1 MWQTQRRSKL
11 ATIQQEAVSPMAEL
25 TRFSRETL
33 TPRPVLPEPYPRVR
47 RPDGTAPRDSAASR
61 TVSRLR
67 ETPARQVDEAA
78 SWRAAEVALAE
89 IAAARQGAAI
99 DRKRLEQAVNVVRES
114 LLDAAD
120 AADKASRRARAMAEA
135 LDLAAQSLSG
145 GTTPALPD
153 AVQSAQLSERERE
166 VLAKVAAGKT
176 NRAIAEELFLSPNTV
191 KTHVSA
197 LLRKLDVHTRAQLAA
212 LATQSGF

>member
-1 MWQTQRRSKL
+1 
-11 ATIQQEAVSPMAEL
+11 MAEPP
-25 TRFSRETL
+25 RYSREPL
-33 TPRPVLPEPYPRVR
+33 APPRVVLPESTPRAW
-47 RPDGTAPRDSAASR
+47 RPDVASTGR
-61 TVSRLR
+61 EQLTSRVVSRLR
-67 ETPARQVDEAA
+67 EGPARPADEAA

-89 IAAARQGAAI
+89 ISAARQGVAI

-114 LLDAAD
+114 LLEAAD
-120 AADKASRRARAMAEA
+120 AADKASHRARAMADA

-145 GTTPALPD
+145 DTTPAL
-153 AVQSAQLSERERE
+153 VNSLHSAHLSERERE

-212 LATQSGF
+212 LATQSGLLRP

>member
-1 MWQTQRRSKL
+1 
-11 ATIQQEAVSPMAEL
+11 MAEPP
-25 TRFSRETL
+25 RFSRDSL
-33 TPRPVLPEPYPRVR
+33 APSPAVLPESFARTW
-47 RPDGTAPRDSAASR
+47 RPDVAPASR
-61 TVSRLR
+61 EPIASRVVSRLR
-67 ETPARQVDEAA
+67 EAPARQIDEAA

-89 IAAARQGAAI
+89 ISAARQGTLI
-99 DRKRLEQAVNVVRES
+99 DRKRLEQAVSVVRES
-114 LLDAAD
+114 LLEAAD
-120 AADKASRRARAMAEA
+120 AAESASRRARAMAEA

-145 GTTPALPD
+145 ETTPAL
-153 AVQSAQLSERERE
+153 ATTVQAAHLSERERE
-166 VLAKVAAGKT
+166 VLVKVAAGKT

>member
-1 MWQTQRRSKL
+1 
-11 ATIQQEAVSPMAEL
+11 MAESP
-25 TRFSRETL
+25 RYSRESL
-33 TPRPVLPEPYPRVR
+33 TPPRAVLPELYPRAWLPEV
-47 RPDGTAPRDSAASR
+47 PAASR
-61 TVSRLR
+61 EPLSSRVVSRLR
-67 ETPARQVDEAA
+67 EAPGRQVDDAA

-89 IAAARQGAAI
+89 ISAARQGTVI
-99 DRKRLEQAVNVVRES
+99 DRKRLEIAVSVVRES

-135 LDLAAQSLSG
+135 LELATRSLSD
-145 GTTPALPD
+145 GTTPAVPD
-153 AVQSAQLSERERE
+153 SLQAAHLSERERE

>member
-1 MWQTQRRSKL
+1 
-11 ATIQQEAVSPMAEL
+11 MAEPP
-25 TRFSRETL
+25 RYPRESL
-33 TPRPVLPEPYPRVR
+33 TPRSVLPESFPRAW
-47 RPDGTAPRDSAASR
+47 RPDVATPGRDSLTSR
-61 TVSRLR
+61 VATRIR
-67 ETPARQVDEAA
+67 ETPTRQVDEAA

-89 IAAARQGAAI
+89 ISAARQGNVI
-99 DRKRLEQAVNVVRES
+99 DRKRLEQAVSVVRES
-114 LLDAAD
+114 LLEAAD

-135 LDLAAQSLSG
+135 LDLAAQSLSRDM
-145 GTTPALPD
+145 TPALPH
-153 AVQSAQLSERERE
+153 ALQGANLSERERE

-176 NRAIAEELFLSPNTV
+176 NRVIAEELFLSPNTV

>member
-1 MWQTQRRSKL
+1 MV
-11 ATIQQEAVSPMAEL
+11 EPP
-25 TRFSRETL
+25 RFSRESL
-33 TPRPVLPEPYPRVR
+33 TPARAVFSGPYPRAW
-47 RPDGTAPRDSAASR
+47 RPDTVATNREPISSR
-61 TVSRLR
+61 VVSRLR
-67 ETPARQVDEAA
+67 EGPGRQVDEAA

-89 IAAARQGAAI
+89 ISTARQGAAI

-114 LLDAAD
+114 LLEAAD
-120 AADKASRRARAMAEA
+120 AADKASSRARAMAEA

-145 GTTPALPD
+145 DVAPALTD
-153 AVQSAQLSERERE
+153 SLQSAHLSERERE

-176 NRAIAEELFLSPNTV
+176 NRVIAEELYLSPNTV

-212 LATQSGF
+212 LATQSGY

>member
-1 MWQTQRRSKL
+1 
-11 ATIQQEAVSPMAEL
+11 MAEL
-25 TRFSRETL
+25 PRFPRESL
-33 TPRPVLPEPYPRVR
+33 SPALLPEPFPRSWRPEVAPAPREPASSRVVTRVR
-47 RPDGTAPRDSAASR
+47 EAP
-61 TVSRLR
+61 T
-67 ETPARQVDEAA
+67 RQIDEAA
-78 SWRAAEVALAE
+78 SWRAAEVALSE
-89 IAAARQGAAI
+89 ISAARHGKPI
-99 DRKRLEQAVNVVRES
+99 DRRRLEQAVAVVRES
-114 LLDAAD
+114 LLEAAD

-145 GTTPALPD
+145 DAKPVLPATVE
-153 AVQSAQLSERERE
+153 AAHLSERERE

>member
-1 MWQTQRRSKL
+1 
-11 ATIQQEAVSPMAEL
+11 MAEPP
-25 TRFSRETL
+25 RFPRESL
-33 TPRPVLPEPYPRVR
+33 TPRVVLPESYPRAW
-47 RPDGTAPRDSAASR
+47 RPDPVPASR
-61 TVSRLR
+61 EPLPSRVVTRLR
-67 ETPARQVDEAA
+67 DTPARQVDEAA

-89 IAAARQGAAI
+89 ISAARQGTVM
-99 DRKRLEQAVNVVRES
+99 DRKRLEQAVSVVRES

-120 AADKASRRARAMAEA
+120 AAEKASRRARAMAEA
-135 LDLAAQSLSG
+135 LDLAAQSLSS
-145 GTTPALPD
+145 GTTRPIPEQLQA
-153 AVQSAQLSERERE
+153 AHLSERERE
-166 VLAKVAAGKT
+166 VLAQVAAGKT

>member
-1 MWQTQRRSKL
+1 
-11 ATIQQEAVSPMAEL
+11 MAEPPRYPAQSL
-25 TRFSRETL
+25 APVGAMLPESNPRTRRADTGASSRE
-33 TPRPVLPEPYPRVR
+33 PI
-47 RPDGTAPRDSAASR
+47 ASR
-61 TVSRLR
+61 VVSRLR
-67 ETPARQVDEAA
+67 EVPARQVDEVA

-89 IAAARQGAAI
+89 ISAARQGTAI
-99 DRKRLEQAVNVVRES
+99 DRKRLEQAVGVVRES
-114 LLDAAD
+114 LLEAAD

-135 LDLAAQSLSG
+135 LDLAAQSLAS
-145 GTTPALPD
+145 GTTPAQVDPL
-153 AVQSAQLSERERE
+153 QSAHLSERERE

-212 LATQSGF
+212 VATQSGI

>member
-1 MWQTQRRSKL
+1 
-11 ATIQQEAVSPMAEL
+11 MAESP
-25 TRFSRETL
+25 RYSRESP
-33 TPRPVLPEPYPRVR
+33 TPPRALLPESYPRAW
-47 RPDGTAPRDSAASR
+47 RPDVVPASR
-61 TVSRLR
+61 EPFASRVVTRLR
-67 ETPARQVDEAA
+67 EGSARPVDEAA

-89 IAAARQGAAI
+89 ISAARQGTAI
-99 DRKRLEQAVNVVRES
+99 DRKRLEQAVGVVRES

-135 LDLAAQSLSG
+135 LDLAAQSLSA
-145 GTTPALPD
+145 GTAPAQADTLQD
-153 AVQSAQLSERERE
+153 ARLSERERE

-197 LLRKLDVHTRAQLAA
+197 LLRKLDVHSRAQLAA

>member
-1 MWQTQRRSKL
+1 
-11 ATIQQEAVSPMAEL
+11 MAEPP
-25 TRFSRETL
+25 RFPRESL
-33 TPRPVLPEPYPRVR
+33 TPPRAVLPESYPRMW
-47 RPDGTAPRDSAASR
+47 RPDAAPASR
-61 TVSRLR
+61 EPLTSRVVSRLR
-67 ETPARQVDEAA
+67 EAPARQVDEAA

-89 IAAARQGAAI
+89 ISAARQGTVI
-99 DRKRLEQAVNVVRES
+99 DRKRLEQAVSVVRES

-145 GTTPALPD
+145 GTTPAAPD
-153 AVQSAQLSERERE
+153 TLQAAHLSERERE

-176 NRAIAEELFLSPNTV
+176 TRAIAEELFLSPNTV

>member
-1 MWQTQRRSKL
+1 
-11 ATIQQEAVSPMAEL
+11 MAE
-25 TRFSRETL
+25 TPRFSR
-33 TPRPVLPEPYPRVR
+33 
-47 RPDGTAPRDSAASR
+47 ASR
-61 TVSRLR
+61 LPTRAALRETYPHAGHPVAPVSSREPFAARVVSRLR
-67 ETPARQVDEAA
+67 EGSAKPVDDAA

-89 IAAARQGAAI
+89 ISAARQGAAI
-99 DRKRLEQAVNVVRES
+99 DRMRLEQAVGVVRES
-114 LLDAAD
+114 LLEAAD

-145 GTTPALPD
+145 EPISAPVNV
-153 AVQSAQLSERERE
+153 VQAAHLSVRERE

-197 LLRKLDVHTRAQLAA
+197 LLRKLDVHSRAQLAA

>member
-1 MWQTQRRSKL
+1 
-11 ATIQQEAVSPMAEL
+11 MAEPP
-25 TRFSRETL
+25 RFSRESL
-33 TPRPVLPEPYPRVR
+33 TPPRAVPPESHSRTW
-47 RPDGTAPRDSAASR
+47 RPDAAAANREPLASR
-61 TVSRLR
+61 VASRLR
-67 ETPARQVDEAA
+67 EGPARQVDEAA

-89 IAAARQGAAI
+89 ISAARQGTVL
-99 DRKRLEQAVNVVRES
+99 DRKRLEQAVSVVRES

-120 AADKASRRARAMAEA
+120 AADKASRRARAMADA

-145 GTTPALPD
+145 STTPALAD
-153 AVQSAQLSERERE
+153 ALQSAHLSDRERE

-176 NRAIAEELFLSPNTV
+176 NRVIAEELFLSPNTV

-197 LLRKLDVHTRAQLAA
+197 LLRKLDVHTRVQLAA

>member
-1 MWQTQRRSKL
+1 MQR
-11 ATIQQEAVSPMAEL
+11 
-25 TRFSRETL
+25 
-33 TPRPVLPEPYPRVR
+33 PR
-47 RPDGTAPRDSAASR
+47 
-61 TVSRLR
+61 
-67 ETPARQVDEAA
+67 ARQVDEAA
-78 SWRAAEVALAE
+78 AWRAAEVALAE
-89 IAAARQGAAI
+89 ISAARQGTVI
-99 DRKRLEQAVNVVRES
+99 DRKRLEQAVSVVRES

-145 GTTPALPD
+145 GTTPAAPD
-153 AVQSAQLSERERE
+153 TLQAAHLSERERE

>member
-1 MWQTQRRSKL
+1 L
-11 ATIQQEAVSPMAEL
+11 LVAIQQEALSFMAEPP
-25 TRFSRETL
+25 RFSRESL
-33 TPRPVLPEPYPRVR
+33 TPPRAVLPESYPRAW
-47 RPDGTAPRDSAASR
+47 RPEVATANREPLATRV
-61 TVSRLR
+61 VSRLR
-67 ETPARQVDEAA
+67 EGPTRQVDESA

-89 IAAARQGAAI
+89 ISAARQGAAI
-99 DRKRLEQAVNVVRES
+99 DRKRLEQAVSVVRES

-120 AADKASRRARAMAEA
+120 AADKASSRARAMAEA

-145 GTTPALPD
+145 DGAPALTNSL
-153 AVQSAQLSERERE
+153 QSAHLSERERE

-212 LATQSGF
+212 LATQSGV